1 MKKST
6 KIIASVFISAA
17 VLSAG
22 MITTVYA
29 ASVSERNINENDA
42 AELNEAII
50 SDGDISLYENVDLFA
65 YADTVKEQDG
75 KDYKAADHYGVN
87 AKGETYGSGAW
98 AADGTDLPD
107 LLLVEMENGETGY
120 IYSSELD
127 PGSPESPELAEQ
139 WEKEHSGYVINVY
152 ESDGETV
159 IGEFKTGD

>member
-1 MKKST
+1 MKKSS
-6 KIIASVFISAA
+6 KIITSIFVSVAI
-17 VLSAG
+17 LSAG

-29 ASVSERNINENDA
+29 ASVSERDINENNA

-50 SDGDISLYENVDLFA
+50 SDGDISMYENVDLFE
-65 YADTVKEQDG
+65 YANTVKEKNG
-75 KDYKAADHYGVN
+75 KNYEAADHYGVN
-87 AKGETYGSGAW
+87 ANGETYGSGAW
-98 AADGTDLPD
+98 ATDGTDLPD

-139 WEKEHSGYVINVY
+139 WEKEHSGYVMTVY

-159 IGEFKTGD
+159 IGEFRSGD